1 MPVQPGLLEKAKQL
15 WGGDQSR
22 AFKLGAWAFAGSI
35 ALATSL
41 PAEYYSQ
48 FYPSKPTENIPK
60 CEKK

>member
-1 MPVQPGLLEKAKQL
+1 MPLNTGLLEKAKQL

-22 AFKLGAWAFAGSI
+22 AFKLGAWAFAGGI
-35 ALATSL
+35 AIATSL

-48 FYPSKPTENIPK
+48 FYPAKPAEIPK